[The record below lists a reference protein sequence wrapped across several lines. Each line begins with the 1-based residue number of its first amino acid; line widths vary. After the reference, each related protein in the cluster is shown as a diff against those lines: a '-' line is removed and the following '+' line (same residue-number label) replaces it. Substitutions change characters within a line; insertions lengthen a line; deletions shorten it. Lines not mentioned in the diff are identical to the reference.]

1 MVLCLKGLTI
11 RDHALRGNAMAKE
24 LEDATSEP
32 RGWSRV
38 EVWLLIAISLIGLLG
53 FMSSL
58 SSGDVQEG
66 TGGGDPKTASY
77 AKP

>member
-1 MVLCLKGLTI
+1 M
-11 RDHALRGNAMAKE
+11 
-24 LEDATSEP
+24 SEH

-38 EVWLLIAISLIGLLG
+38 EVWMLIAISLIGLLG

-58 SSGDVQEG
+58 SSGDVQEA
-66 TGGGDPKTASY
+66 TGGGDSKTASY